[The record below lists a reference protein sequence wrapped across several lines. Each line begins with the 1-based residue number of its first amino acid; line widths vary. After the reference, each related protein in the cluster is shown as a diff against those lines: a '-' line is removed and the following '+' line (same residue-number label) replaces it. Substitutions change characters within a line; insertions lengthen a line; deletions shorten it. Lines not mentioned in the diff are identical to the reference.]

1 MRETDGFCI
10 AHCYLPAGEAFFFP
24 DIIQKDTEELSL
36 ESYSLKEFTG
46 NGSEAAKRY
55 IRKNQLDEEGSGEHL
70 ALKEIDYQI
79 I

>member
-10 AHCYLPAGEAFFFP
+10 AHCYLPAGEAFLFP
-24 DIIQKDTEELSL
+24 DIIQNATEELSVD
-36 ESYSLKEFTG
+36 SYFQREFSG

-55 IRKNQLDEEGSGEHL
+55 IRKKQLDEEGSGEHL